1 MSEWVI
7 AERFEVRNTLG
18 SGAHSTVLEV
28 FDRFN
33 ENPRALKLSNGTTQR
48 RRFREE
54 FERLSRLRHPNVIR
68 AYDLGLII
76 LGCGANTLRFR
87 PALTVTEADIDQ
99 GLDILAQ
106 AMKQTV

>member
-68 AYDLGLII
+68 AYDLGLYENRPFYTTE
-76 LGCGANTLRFR
+76 LVDGVHLREFLAGAG
-87 PALTVTEADIDQ
+87 P
-99 GLDILAQ
+99 
-106 AMKQTV
+106 